1 MEKRGL
7 DVPKTKNFVL
17 VIQQKLLNMEKVVLW
32 FEDVSPGMAW
42 DHFTGLKKTWTKT
55 YTVTY

>member
-7 DVPKTKNFVL
+7 DVPKTKNFVA
-17 VIQQKLLNMEKVVLW
+17 VIQQKLLSMVVLW
-32 FEDVSPGMAW
+32 FGDVSPGMAW

-55 YTVTY
+55 DTVTY